1 MTKRRRSLSCWRLGR
16 PFPLIWV
23 ALILCSLDVLVL
35 FCTTFLV
42 LRFLQVRSGHYSVR
56 WNPARTLGRMGVQQP
71 GCIRMEKWKIGYA
84 CINRDF
90 RSNIKGGP
98 IHSSVVTDIS
108 HTSSSRTSA
117 KPIYNKTRHRSSKRS
132 RTVFENLN
140 LHYCTLI
147 RIHWITS
154 AIQHRVHQRGNEEAK
169 SSYDM
174 CS

>member
-90 RSNIKGGP
+90 RSNIKRGSNP
-98 IHSSVVTDIS
+98 FIS
-108 HTSSSRTSA
+108 RDRYLTHIIKPYFGKTYLQQNSSSIIQTKSDCVREFASTLLHIDTNSLDNISNSA
-117 KPIYNKTRHRSSKRS
+117 
-132 RTVFENLN
+132 
-140 LHYCTLI
+140 
-147 RIHWITS
+147 
-154 AIQHRVHQRGNEEAK
+154 
-169 SSYDM
+169 
-174 CS
+174 